1 MDVNKATSPLQL
13 RNHDAF
19 KTPNLVKPPKKS
31 VTVSAA
37 AIFKKQKLDTPH
49 IRSSSHSLQKSTVK
63 KPVRRRQE
71 EEVHPLAVAFKG
83 TALYLL
89 ISYMQLMPRSR
100 DE

>member
-49 IRSSSHSLQKSTVK
+49 IRSSSHSPQKSTVK
-63 KPVRRRQE
+63 KPVRRRQ

-83 TALYLL
+83 TALYPL
-89 ISYMQLMPRSR
+89 ISCMQLISRSR